1 MPWRPAETKPLNLWG
16 YKTMDTAVN
25 REKVLLTPE
34 EIEIYR
40 WEGLVIPN
48 YQVPPAKLARL
59 REGLDQLIKDNP
71 NVRSEKLISA
81 HISEDTNEGVR
92 GNKIFFEFATDP
104 ELLDLVEGVIGPDLI
119 LWGAQV
125 FCKPPGDGMEVP
137 WHQDGEYW
145 PIRPLATCTVWVAID
160 DVTPENGAMRY
171 IPGSHKTGIQRHFTD
186 PNDALVL
193 HKVVEPGLIDE
204 SKAKDDVLSAGQVSL
219 HDVYLIH
226 GSPANRSNKR
236 RAGLAMSYM
245 PTTSHF
251 DRSIGHADRS
261 VADFVTRP
269 IYLVRGVDRCG
280 KNELRSGRLTL

>member
-1 MPWRPAETKPLNLWG
+1 MNAAANRKKLSLTPAE
-16 YKTMDTAVN
+16 
-25 REKVLLTPE
+25 
-34 EIEIYR
+34 IETYR
-40 WEGLVIPN
+40 QEGLVIPN

-81 HISEDTNEGVR
+81 HISEETNEGVR
-92 GNKIFFEFATDP
+92 GNKAFFEFATDP
-104 ELLDLVEGVIGPDLI
+104 ELLDLVESVIGPDLI

-171 IPGSHKTGIQRHFTD
+171 IPGSHKVGIQQHLTD
-186 PNDALVL
+186 ASDELVL
-193 HKVVEPGLIDE
+193 HKVVAPGIVEE
-204 SKAKDDVLSAGQVSL
+204 SKAKDDTLSAGQVSL

-236 RAGLAMSYM
+236 RAGLAMRYM
-245 PTTSHF
+245 PTTSQF

-280 KNELRSGRLTL
+280 KNVLKPERTAI